1 MPKFYVVKDI
11 GGGFDGLVIETDDT
25 ITLPKQI
32 DIYAKI
38 MMPVLRIIDRDSIV
52 GDRNVSL
59 SLPHGAMMIN
69 LDYLTEIE
77 DPGTAEFSSDN
88 PYGKFLLQ
96 GTMMIGDDG
105 LQVSYSQYEKALQVS
120 VSELILGGGTS
131 TRHTL
136 LNQNYSKDFD
146 KVKLAIEAV
155 LKENGGEDPDD
166 LIFKLKALKEA
177 ESNGQKEQG

>member
-11 GGGFDGLVIETDDT
+11 GGGFDGLTVEGEVFDDYPHFVSVT
-25 ITLPKQI
+25 KLT
-32 DIYAKI
+32 
-38 MMPVLRIIDRDSIV
+38 DRDSIV

-59 SLPHGAMMIN
+59 PVPAHSLLIALKN
-69 LDYLTEIE
+69 LDEIE
-77 DPGTAEFSSDN
+77 DPGTREFSSEN

-96 GTMMIGDDG
+96 GTMQLGGTGDSSI
-105 LQVSYSQYEKALQVS
+105 QIAYSQYEKALQVS
-120 VSELILGGGTS
+120 VTNVIPNGIGGA
-131 TRHTL
+131 TRNTL

-146 KVKLAIEAV
+146 KIKLAIEDV
-155 LKENGGEDPDD
+155 LKENGEDPDD